1 MGKIFHNVDVNS
13 QVLFNETVLNIIR
26 NFIPHE
32 TVTFDDRHPLWITSR
47 IKKMINDKN
56 LVFERF
62 VYKKGFVNNSSNLD
76 RFGSLQNKLSSLIE
90 TSKIIFLK
98 SCKKVT
104 LSQYQL
110 KTLLVYFQKFF
121 NE

>member
-1 MGKIFHNVDVNS
+1 
-13 QVLFNETVLNIIR
+13 
-26 NFIPHE
+26 
-32 TVTFDDRHPLWITSR
+32 
-47 IKKMINDKN
+47 MINDKN